1 MIQQAG
7 HAFPGIIIVRGPTL
21 PLAQPCDESP
31 AVGDRSSSQT
41 PWLMQ
46 ACDKF
51 KMALEI
57 EPQKHDALWCLGN
70 AYTSQVRHILKT
82 LSSHFTLP
90 EAEEQARWLVT

>member
-7 HAFPGIIIVRGPTL
+7 RAFPDRNLIFRAPTL
-21 PLAQPCDESP
+21 PFAWPFREVH
-31 AVGDRSSSQT
+31 AVGSNGSSQAM
-41 PWLMQ
+41 WLMQ

-70 AYTSQVRHILKT
+70 AYTSQVRCSSMQMLY
-82 LSSHFTLP
+82 SHFILP
-90 EAEEQARWLVT
+90 RS

>member
-7 HAFPGIIIVRGPTL
+7 RASSGRTLIFRGPTHSFAW
-21 PLAQPCDESP
+21 PFDEVHT
-31 AVGDRSSSQT
+31 VGSKGSSQAL
-41 PWLMQ
+41 WLMQ

-70 AYTSQVRHILKT
+70 AYTSQVRHTSET
-82 LSSHFTLP
+82 LYSQFTSP
-90 EAEEQARWLVT
+90 EAEYRLAGL